1 MTQDNNLYA
10 PPRAEVAD
18 VSHLSTPPGTAP
30 KLWNPN
36 AAASWSL
43 LFTPVFG
50 AWLQMKNWQALGEPE
65 KAAISKNW
73 MLGTAVFMVLAVLLS
88 VVLPDER
95 VSDVLGRV
103 SGLALLITW
112 YYLHGKSQNAYV
124 EARFGKTY
132 PRQNWGRP
140 LLLGLLAYVGFLVLS
155 VAVGFAAGMLL
166 DAA

>member
-18 VSHLSTPPGTAP
+18 VNHLSTPPGTAP

-36 AAASWSL
+36 AAACWSL

-65 KAAISKNW
+65 KAAASKSW
-73 MLGTAVFMVLAVLLS
+73 MVGTAVFMVVAVLVS
-88 VVLPDER
+88 VLVPDER

-103 SGLALLITW
+103 SGLALLFAW
-112 YYLHGKSQNAYV
+112 YYANGKSQNPYV
-124 EARFGKTY
+124 LARFGKTY
-132 PRQNWGRP
+132 PRQKWGRT
-140 LLLGLLAYVGFLVLS
+140 LLLGLLAYVGFFVLS